1 MELRRYLSI
10 ARHRL
15 PLIIVIVVAALLGAY
30 LITPRQARYSATT
43 TIYVGPKTL
52 SLNQAGAAAL
62 SGSATTGYDR
72 FINTF
77 VQMIQTLEIADS
89 AQARADVSR
98 TPKEVLSEVSAQQI
112 FATNLMQITVTDRD
126 PSIAKQLSQAVSDAF
141 IAKANTLSQGNDAEA
156 YVTVLQPP
164 VLPTTPLDDGL
175 IRNMLIGLALGVVVA
190 GIVVALLEYVD
201 ITVRVPDDVER
212 RLGLPVLGVI
222 PSLGDR
228 LPSGP
233 VTRVQPARASSRNE
247 PNLPQQ
253 TITHG

>member
-15 PLIIVIVVAALLGAY
+15 PLIIVIVLAALLGAY
-30 LITPRQARYSATT
+30 LITPRQSRYSATT

-52 SLNQAGAAAL
+52 SLNQTGAAAQA
-62 SGSATTGYDR
+62 GSATTGYDR

-77 VQMIQTLEIADS
+77 VQMIQTLDIADS
-89 AQARADVSR
+89 AQARADVPR

-126 PSIAKQLSQAVSDAF
+126 PTVAKQLSQAVSDAF

-164 VLPTTPLDDGL
+164 VLPTTPLDNGI

-201 ITVRVPDDVER
+201 ITIRVPDDVER

-222 PSLGDR
+222 PALGDR
-228 LPSGP
+228 LPTSRT
-233 VTRVQPARASSRNE
+233 TRVQPARASRRHE
-247 PNLPQQ
+247 PTSAPRAAS
-253 TITHG
+253 HG